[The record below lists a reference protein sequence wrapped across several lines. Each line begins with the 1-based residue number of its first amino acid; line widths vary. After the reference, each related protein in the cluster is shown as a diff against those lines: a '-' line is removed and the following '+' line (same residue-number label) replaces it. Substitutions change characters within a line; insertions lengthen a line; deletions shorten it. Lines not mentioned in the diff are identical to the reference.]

1 LNAVIGFSEVL
12 LERMFGDINPRQ
24 EEYLNDIWSSGKHLL
39 ALLNDIL
46 DLSKVEAG
54 RMELAT
60 SNFPVRDAIE
70 YALSMVRERAALHG
84 IILEL
89 RVGSDVGLIYA
100 DELRFKQIVLNLLS
114 NAVKFTPDSGHVQV
128 SATID
133 GEHLVVTV
141 TDDGPG
147 IAAEDRERIFE
158 SFQQGSRDVPK
169 DEGTGLGL
177 TLCRRIV
184 ELFGGDMWLDSEV
197 GRGSTFGFSVPLTRS
212 AELETPAVQWG
223 KQPRVVIV
231 EDDRASLDLFSAYLE
246 GTGIDL
252 VKARDGPDGL
262 ALVREH
268 LPAAVL
274 LDIRLPGLDGWQLL
288 TSLKA
293 DGVTAGIPVIVV
305 TIVDERSRGL
315 ALGASEYLTK
325 PVARDELLAAL
336 SRVGLAPAGGP
347 SPGEEAP

>member
-1 LNAVIGFSEVL
+1 
-12 LERMFGDINPRQ
+12 
-24 EEYLNDIWSSGKHLL
+24 
-39 ALLNDIL
+39 
-46 DLSKVEAG
+46 
-54 RMELAT
+54 
-60 SNFPVRDAIE
+60 
-70 YALSMVRERAALHG
+70 LHG
-84 IILEL
+84 IALEL

-128 SATID
+128 SATI
-133 GEHLVVTV
+133 EAEYLLVTV
-141 TDDGPG
+141 ADDGPG

-184 ELFGGDMWLDSEV
+184 ELFGGGMWLDSDV
-197 GRGSTFGFSVPLTRS
+197 GRGSTFGFSVPVIRS
-212 AELETPAVQWG
+212 AEPKTRATQSG
-223 KQPRVVIV
+223 QQPRVVIV

-262 ALVREH
+262 ALVREQV
-268 LPAAVL
+268 PAAVV
-274 LDIRLPGLDGWQLL
+274 LDIRLPGFDGWELL
-288 TSLKA
+288 NCLKA
-293 DGVTAGIPVIVV
+293 DSATAGIPVIVV

-315 ALGASEYLTK
+315 ALGASEYLMK
-325 PVARDELLAAL
+325 PVARDQLLGAL
-336 SRVGLAPAGGP
+336 SRVGLVPAGDASRSGK
-347 SPGEEAP
+347 AQ